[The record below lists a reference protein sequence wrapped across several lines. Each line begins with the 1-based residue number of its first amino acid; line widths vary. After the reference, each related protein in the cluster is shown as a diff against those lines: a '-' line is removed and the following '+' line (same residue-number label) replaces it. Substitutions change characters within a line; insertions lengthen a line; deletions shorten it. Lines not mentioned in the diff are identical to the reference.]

1 MSSTPATK
9 RSAQDRNSS
18 DPLRPL
24 RRPGLVDAGALRVDR
39 DGHRHIDDIELVD
52 SLHAEVRETEHAR
65 ALDGLGDE
73 VSRTADS
80 HQVDGLM
87 LLDRL
92 DGSSSALSLADH
104 AQHASLL
111 EHLWREL
118 VHS

>member
-9 RSAQDRNSS
+9 ASLQDRNSS

-39 DGHRHIDDIELVD
+39 DGHRHINDIELVD

-65 ALDGLGDE
+65 ALDGLGYAA
-73 VSRTADS
+73 SPTADS

-87 LLDRL
+87 LLARL
-92 DGSSSALSLADH
+92 DRSRSALSLPDH
-104 AQHASLL
+104 
-111 EHLWREL
+111 
-118 VHS
+118 

>member
-9 RSAQDRNSS
+9 ASLASLQDRNPG

-92 DGSSSALSLADH
+92 DGSRSALSLADH
-104 AQHASLL
+104 AQQAGL
-111 EHLWREL
+111 
-118 VHS
+118 